1 MRVQRLM
8 VRVSR
13 FKLKKTGVRQDKGSP
28 LVWELPSGWATTGC
42 SWWSTEALSEA
53 LLSPLLW
60 PLYFVKSAE
69 RSWWTEQQAQM
80 CLGNQMAFTIF
91 QNTWR
96 ASVSGGQ
103 RTELRYGEETEN
115 KTSLPLTLLVTETSK
130 SGGSLLQRTIQD
142 RPLMFLLI
150 CFHVPNTEV
159 VWFYYKQRGCCCFV
173 TSLLNRGSLL
183 LISFEG
189 SSPLPLEELFLLSYH
204 HCSSVD
210 NDTMWEQFL

>member
-1 MRVQRLM
+1 M
-8 VRVSR
+8 
-13 FKLKKTGVRQDKGSP
+13 
-28 LVWELPSGWATTGC
+28 
-42 SWWSTEALSEA
+42 
-53 LLSPLLW
+53 
-60 PLYFVKSAE
+60 
-69 RSWWTEQQAQM
+69 
-80 CLGNQMAFTIF
+80 
-91 QNTWR
+91 
-96 ASVSGGQ
+96 
-103 RTELRYGEETEN
+103 RYGEETEN

-150 CFHVPNTEV
+150 CFHVPNIEV

-189 SSPLPLEELFLLSYH
+189 SPPLPLEELFLLSYH